1 MLSVGKFKPVEEL
14 KTLFSSKYDSKN
26 KLVFSCGS
34 GLTACIVM
42 LANVLVFKTTNA
54 IYDGSWT
61 EWAERQN
68 LKIDVL

>member
-1 MLSVGKFKPVEEL
+1 MFDQKCNDKKE
-14 KTLFSSKYDSKN
+14 
-26 KLVFSCGS
+26 LVFSCGS

-42 LANVLVFKTTNA
+42 LANAVAFSKSRAV
-54 IYDGSWT
+54 YDGSWT